1 MGTRNLSCAYMDGEF
16 KVAQYGQWDGYP
28 EGQGLTI
35 LEFLRSTDLNE
46 FKNVLN
52 EVKFVNDDQNKVISE
67 DKNWE
72 QNWPQMNRD
81 VGGQIF
87 DLIMN
92 NNVRLVHNSVDFAG
106 DSLFCEWAYVIDLDA
121 NTFEVY
127 EGFVK
132 DKECVGRFKDFIAED
147 RHIEYQPV
155 TLIKSFALDNLPTSD
170 EFVKACYE
178 HYQKDEEDE

>member
-67 DKNWE
+67 DKNW
-72 QNWPQMNRD
+72 
-81 VGGQIF
+81 
-87 DLIMN
+87 
-92 NNVRLVHNSVDFAG
+92 
-106 DSLFCEWAYVIDLDA
+106 
-121 NTFEVY
+121 
-127 EGFVK
+127 
-132 DKECVGRFKDFIAED
+132 
-147 RHIEYQPV
+147 
-155 TLIKSFALDNLPTSD
+155 
-170 EFVKACYE
+170 
-178 HYQKDEEDE
+178 